1 MPDDP
6 QSTPYIEFKRVS
18 KAFGDN
24 RVLDD
29 VSFDVRAGETV
40 CILGRSG
47 VGKSVSLHHIMGF
60 LKPDSGRVIV
70 AHEDVTDYDEMQMEA
85 IRKKVTMVFQNG
97 ALFDSLTVGENIAFP
112 LRERR
117 DLTEDQIYQI
127 IDGLLQMVG
136 VGHMRDLLPSDLSTG
151 MKRSVAI
158 ARALAAQ
165 PECVL
170 YDEPTTMVDPLMAQL
185 LGDLIKRLKIQL
197 HLTSV
202 VVTHDM
208 RLAKKLADRV
218 VFLHEAKAIFFGT
231 YSDMEKSP
239 EPIVQEFL
247 ELDELKIE
255 V

>member
-60 LKPDSGRVIV
+60 LKPDSGRIIV
-70 AHEDVTDYDEMQMEA
+70 AMEDVTDYDEREMER

-97 ALFDSLTVGENIAFP
+97 ALFDSLTVGENVAFP

-117 DLTEDQIYQI
+117 DLNEEQIYQVV
-127 IDGLLQMVG
+127 DGLLDMVG
-136 VGHMRDLLPSDLSTG
+136 VRPMRDMLPSDPSTG
-151 MKRSVAI
+151 MKPS
-158 ARALAAQ
+158 
-165 PECVL
+165 
-170 YDEPTTMVDPLMAQL
+170 
-185 LGDLIKRLKIQL
+185 
-197 HLTSV
+197 
-202 VVTHDM
+202 
-208 RLAKKLADRV
+208 
-218 VFLHEAKAIFFGT
+218 
-231 YSDMEKSP
+231 
-239 EPIVQEFL
+239 
-247 ELDELKIE
+247 
-255 V
+255 

>member
-1 MPDDP
+1 MPDDAKP
-6 QSTPYIEFKRVS
+6 QPYLQFQDVS

-24 RVLDD
+24 VVLDR
-29 VSFDVRAGETV
+29 VSFDVLPGETV

-47 VGKSVSLHHIMGF
+47 VGKSVALQHIMGF

-70 AHEDVTDYDEMQMEA
+70 AGEDITGYIEA
-85 IRKKVTMVFQNG
+85 QLEGIRKKVTMVFQNG
-97 ALFDSLTVGENIAFP
+97 ALFDSLTVLENVAFP
-112 LRERR
+112 LRESRG
-117 DLTEDQIYQI
+117 LNEEQIFQI
-127 IDGLLQMVG
+127 VDGLLQMVG
-136 VGHMRDLLPSDLSTG
+136 VQEMRDLLPSDLSTG

-208 RLAKKLADRV
+208 RLANKLADRV
-218 VFLHEAKAIFFGT
+218 VFLHEAKVIFFGT
-231 YSDMEKSP
+231 YEEMEKCQ
-239 EPIVQEFL
+239 EPIVREFL

-255 V
+255 A

>member
-1 MPDDP
+1 MPE
-6 QSTPYIEFKRVS
+6 SSAAGPYIEFKHVS
-18 KAFGDN
+18 KAFGEN

-29 VSFDVRAGETV
+29 VSFDVRDGEML

-47 VGKSVSLHHIMGF
+47 VGKSVSLHSIMGF

-70 AHEDVTDYDEMQMEA
+70 AHEDITDYTEKQLEVV
-85 IRKKVTMVFQNG
+85 RKKGAMGFHNG

-127 IDGLLQMVG
+127 VDGLLEMVG
-136 VGHMRDLLPSDLSTG
+136 VGHMEDLLPSDLSTG

-165 PECVL
+165 PEAIL
-170 YDEPTTMVDPLMAQL
+170 YDEPTTMVDPLMGHL
-185 LGDLIKRLKIQL
+185 LGDLISRLKRQL
-197 HLTSV
+197 HLTSI

-208 RLAKKLADRV
+208 RFARKLADRV
-218 VFLHEAKAIFFGT
+218 VFLHQGEARFFGT
-231 YSDMEKSP
+231 MEEMDRSQDDV
-239 EPIVQEFL
+239 IREFL
-247 ELDELKIE
+247 SLDELVLPK
-255 V
+255 